1 MNESAFDSLI
11 RRLQTHRN
19 ARDVVAVFSALIVC
33 WAVGQS
39 VARQNLTLPIALAGA
54 TIFVLVFF
62 RRASLLFLA
71 PAAMCAPNMG
81 LDIPGPWAISIE
93 DAFVMLGFAAL
104 VARGIVL
111 GRPIIP
117 RNLPAIRPM
126 FAFWGIAMLSI
137 VKTAL
142 ISRSSLMLVAKDLMR
157 LSLLMLF
164 FVVMVDAIRTKAHLR
179 TITRVLIALA
189 VPMAAISWYIYLT
202 KSEFFYTILTMK
214 PAYIYYR
221 GNILRMISIA
231 GSTSFTGLYYA
242 VILALALNH
251 LPFFRNTTTRA
262 WGYAIAGLLLSCL
275 AMTFN
280 RGTWVGV
287 LFGYF
292 LLSLVGQLNWRR
304 VVVAAMLLGGLAL
317 ITSAHFFQQLEVENK
332 LNVLIEVSRSS
343 GTTRLVR
350 WMSSINVIL
359 DQPLLGVGYNN
370 YAYVYGL
377 YSIEEG
383 ITRLYGSPH
392 NMYVDVVTGTGL
404 VGFFVFST
412 WMYRLWRIHV
422 ENLRGTVDP
431 EMKLLAVGL
440 FLAFGI
446 FLGAS
451 GFDSFFFKPHH
462 TSFILMIL
470 WAMSVALWRINRDD
484 AADAT
489 ETERSS

>member
-1 MNESAFDSLI
+1 MTESTLDSLI

-19 ARDVVAVFSALIVC
+19 ARDVIAVFAALLVC

-39 VARQNLTLPIALAGA
+39 VARQELALPIALAGA

-62 RRASLLFLA
+62 RRTSLLFLA
-71 PAAMCAPNMG
+71 PAAMCVPNMG

-93 DAFVMLGFAAL
+93 DAFVMLSFAAL
-104 VARGIVL
+104 VARAIVR
-111 GRPIIP
+111 GTPIIP
-117 RNLPAIRPM
+117 RDLPTVRPM
-126 FAFWGIAMLSI
+126 IAFWAIAILSV
-137 VKTAL
+137 VKTAT
-142 ISRSSLMLVAKDLMR
+142 ISRSSLMLVMKDLMR

-164 FVVMVDAIRTKAHLR
+164 FVVMVDAIRTKTHLR
-179 TITRVLIALA
+179 TVTRVLIYLA
-189 VPMAAISWYIYLT
+189 VPMAAISWYIYVT
-202 KSEFFYTILTMK
+202 KSEFFYAILTMK
-214 PAYIYYR
+214 PAYIYYK

-251 LPFFRNTTTRA
+251 LPFLRDSMTRVR
-262 WGYAIAGLLLSCL
+262 GYAIAGLLLSCL

-317 ITSAHFFQQLEVENK
+317 ITSAHFFHQLEVENK
-332 LNVLIEVSRSS
+332 LNVLVEVSRSS

-392 NMYVDVVTGTGL
+392 NMYVDVITGTGL
-404 VGFFVFST
+404 IGFAVFSV
-412 WMYRLWRIHV
+412 WMYRLWRVHL
-422 ENLRGTVDP
+422 ENLRRTSDT
-431 EMKLLAVGL
+431 EMRFLAVGL

-462 TSFILMIL
+462 TSFILMLL
-470 WAMSVALWRINRDD
+470 WAMSTALWRLNRDGAND
-484 AADAT
+484 A
-489 ETERSS
+489 ETPT